1 MGRVIGVFG
10 GTFDPPHLGHLIL
23 AEYALHELELEAV
36 LWVLTPRSP
45 LKPEGQPAPVQ
56 VRARLVQAAIDS
68 NPRFRL
74 STVDI
79 DREPP
84 YFAVGTLDRL
94 RAAEP
99 QADLI
104 YLIGSDALQELPR
117 WHEPQRLVAS
127 CAAIGV
133 MDRPGHEPDLAD
145 LDGRVP
151 GLAAKVR
158 PFRVPRLEISAREIR
173 RRVSEGRSIRYL
185 VPEAVRQLIEQQG
198 LYRREGE
205 D

>member
-1 MGRVIGVFG
+1 MGRMIGVFG

-23 AEYALHELELEAV
+23 AEHALHELDLEAV

-45 LKPEGQPAPVQ
+45 LKPEGDPAPVE
-56 VRARLVQAAIDS
+56 VRARLVRSAIDS

-84 YFAVGTLDRL
+84 YFTVGTLERV
-94 RAAEP
+94 AAEEP
-99 QADLI
+99 QAALV
-104 YLIGSDALQELPR
+104 YLVGSDALLELPR
-117 WHEPQRLVAS
+117 WHEPGRIVAL

-133 MDRPGHEPDLAD
+133 MERPGHTTDPAE
-145 LDGRVP
+145 LDKEIP

-158 PFRVPRLEISAREIR
+158 PFRVPGVEISARDIR
-173 RRVSEGRSIRYL
+173 RRVAEGRSIRYL
-185 VPEAVRQLIEQQG
+185 VPEAVRQIIEDMG
-198 LYRREGE
+198 LYRG
-205 D
+205 

>member
-23 AEYALHELELEAV
+23 AEHALDEFDLEAV

-45 LKPEGQPAPVQ
+45 LKPEGRPAPVP
-56 VRARLVQAAIDS
+56 ARLRLVRAAIDS

-84 YFAVGTLDRL
+84 YFAVGTLERL
-94 RAAEP
+94 RADEP

-117 WHEPQRLVAS
+117 WHEPQRLVAL

-133 MDRPGHEPDLAD
+133 MDRPGHEPDL
-145 LDGRVP
+145 DGIDGQVP
-151 GLAAKVR
+151 GLAAKVW
-158 PFRVPRLEISAREIR
+158 PFRVPRVEISASDIR

-185 VPEAVRQLIEQQG
+185 VPEAVRQLIEQEG
-198 LYRREGE
+198 LYRPEGAV
-205 D
+205 